1 MKYLIVL
8 GFSVPLVFALYFISL
23 SALEPAGSA
32 PFERVI
38 SIDSLRAQS
47 DPLPVEESYPARP
60 KADQVKAVHI
70 SYAFYNSARYSA
82 LLAEIENSE
91 INSIIFEI
99 KDPFGRVLV
108 FDQEARETLASV
120 IDDLHRRGIY
130 SIARMV
136 LFQDPAF
143 VALHPELG
151 IQNYR
156 TGAPWQ
162 DYKGIVW
169 ADPTSREVWE
179 YNVRIAVLAAELG
192 FDEINFDYIRFPTD
206 GPLNETTYAHL
217 DDFSTKEEVIASFL
231 AFAQDE
237 LGGEVVLS
245 IDVFGM
251 TFINDQGSIGQVL
264 TELAP
269 FVDVIAPMPYPS
281 HYPSGFLGYTEP
293 ADYPY
298 EVIAYTLERGLVKLA
313 GYEVIIRPWLQDF
326 DLGAV
331 YDENKIRAQIQ
342 ATNDAA
348 LDTWSLWNASNRYT
362 FSAVRGTD
370 NRTLDK

>member
-1 MKYLIVL
+1 MKYLVIL
-8 GFSVPLVFALYFISL
+8 GLSVPLVLAFYFMSFGTFE
-23 SALEPAGSA
+23 STDSA

-47 DPLPVEESYPARP
+47 DPLPVEEPYPTRP
-60 KADQVKAVHI
+60 EADQVKAVHL
-70 SYAFYNSARYSA
+70 SYAFYNSERYEA
-82 LLAEIENSE
+82 VLAEIENSE

-99 KDPFGRVLV
+99 KDPLGRVLV
-108 FDQEARETLASV
+108 FDKKARETLATV

-130 SIARMV
+130 TIARMV
-136 LFQDPAF
+136 LFQDPAL
-143 VALHPELG
+143 VASRPELG

-179 YNVRIAVLAAELG
+179 YNVRVVVLAVSLG

-206 GPLNETTYAHL
+206 GPLDEATYAHL
-217 DDFSTKEEVIASFL
+217 DDFGTREKAIASFL
-231 AFAQDE
+231 AFVRDE
-237 LGGEVVLS
+237 VGDEIMLS

-251 TFINDQGSIGQVL
+251 TFINDQGVIGQVL

-293 ADYPY
+293 ADFPY
-298 EVIAYTLERGLVKLA
+298 EIISYTLARGIVKLA
-313 GYEVIIRPWLQDF
+313 GFEVIIRPWLQDF

-331 YDENKIRAQIQ
+331 YDEEKIRAQIQ

-348 LDTWSLWNASNRYT
+348 LDTWFLWNASNRYT